1 MYNFDHADHDSS
13 TIQDHRINLYE
24 TIKADILTGHFTPG
38 SKLKIEVLKKRYG
51 VGVNVI
57 RESLT
62 RLATEDLVDAE
73 NQKGF
78 RVAATSSSRLSD
90 LTRMRVLLETDGARH
105 SFVNGTLEWE
115 SSLLAAHHKLASIE
129 KKMLDDEETYCETW
143 QQYDGEFHC
152 ALIAACDSQLHRQY
166 HRRVLDQ
173 FRQFVTVDL
182 QTNGFR
188 GGELIDE
195 HQAILTAAL
204 NRDFPSCVQALE
216 KHLNFF
222 LNRLTG
228 M

>member
-1 MYNFDHADHDSS
+1 MYNFDHTDNDSNLV
-13 TIQDHRINLYE
+13 QDHKINLYE
-24 TIKADILTGHFTPG
+24 TIKSDILTGHFTPG

-78 RVAATSSSRLSD
+78 RVATVSTSRLSD
-90 LTRMRVLLETDGARH
+90 LTRMRVLLETDGAKH
-105 SFVNGTLEWE
+105 SFVNGTIEWE
-115 SSLLAAHHKLASIE
+115 SNLLAAHYKLASIE
-129 KKMLDDEETYCETW
+129 KKMLGDEETYCETW
-143 QQYDGEFHC
+143 QEYDGEFHC
-152 ALIAACDSQLHRQY
+152 ALIAACDSQLHRQF

-188 GGELIDE
+188 GNELIDE
-195 HQAILTAAL
+195 HQAILSAAIK
-204 NRDFPSCVQALE
+204 RDFPSCVQALE

-222 LNRLTG
+222 LNRING
-228 M
+228 G